1 MWSDQASIGQGTCRG
16 RAPQKVDIVIDD
28 HVADL
33 LEASGLPVLWR
44 SQAPFYA
51 AELQVLRAVDCC
63 LRYETACFGDMEDRV
78 ARQLADVIE
87 AAAAEMTPEE
97 HSAFFAIWEQLDE
110 ATQLYVLNGYSE
122 LPPMEC
128 GPKDC
133 KMRQKDRA
141 VPTHDAGPEIN

>member
-1 MWSDQASIGQGTCRG
+1 MSSNLARAGPGTQRG
-16 RAPQKVDIVIDD
+16 STPQKVNIVIDD
-28 HVADL
+28 DVADL

-63 LRYETACFGDMEDRV
+63 LRQETACFGDMEDRV
-78 ARQLADVIE
+78 ARHLAEVIKS
-87 AAAAEMTPEE
+87 ASVDMTAEER
-97 HSAFFAIWEQLDE
+97 SSFFGIWDQLDE
-110 ATQLYVLNGYSE
+110 ATQLYVLNGYNA

-133 KMRQKDRA
+133 KMRANDRA
-141 VPTHDAGPEIN
+141 VPTHDTSRNIN

>member
-1 MWSDQASIGQGTCRG
+1 M
-16 RAPQKVDIVIDD
+16 IDD
-28 HVADL
+28 DLADL

-63 LRYETACFGDMEDRV
+63 LRQETACFGDMEDRV
-78 ARQLADVIE
+78 AQHLRE
-87 AAAAEMTPEE
+87 AIQSASTEMTSEE
-97 HSAFFAIWEQLDE
+97 RSAFFAIWDQLDE
-110 ATQLYVLNGYSE
+110 EVQLYVLNGYNE

-133 KMRQKDRA
+133 KMRASDRA
-141 VPTHDAGPEIN
+141 VPTHTAGPKLN

>member
-1 MWSDQASIGQGTCRG
+1 M
-16 RAPQKVDIVIDD
+16 PQKVNIVIDD
-28 HVADL
+28 DVADL

-63 LRYETACFGDMEDRV
+63 LRQETACFGDMEDRV
-78 ARQLADVIE
+78 AHHLAQAIQS
-87 AAAAEMTPEE
+87 ASAEMTAAENA
-97 HSAFFAIWEQLDE
+97 AFFCIWEQLDE
-110 ATQLYVLNGYSE
+110 DTQLYVLNGYNE

-133 KMRQKDRA
+133 KMRASDRA
-141 VPTHDAGPEIN
+141 VPTHTVGPKVN

>member
-1 MWSDQASIGQGTCRG
+1 M
-16 RAPQKVDIVIDD
+16 PQKVNIVIDD
-28 HVADL
+28 DVADL

-63 LRYETACFGDMEDRV
+63 LRRETACFGDMEDRV
-78 ARQLADVIE
+78 AQHLSE
-87 AAAAEMTPEE
+87 AIQAASTEMTSEE
-97 HSAFFAIWEQLDE
+97 RNAFFGMWDQLDE
-110 ATQLYVLNGYSE
+110 EVQLYVLNGYSE

-133 KMRQKDRA
+133 KMRAYDRA
-141 VPTHDAGPEIN
+141 VPTHTAGLKIN